1 MDKKKINLA
10 FLSNL
15 IKKDKKKAKY
25 TFSFDLGDTVW
36 YRYGHSFVVE
46 KIEILKDLG
55 VLYRCGNPGTDDY
68 WAFYESEIGKEA
80 FYTKEEQEKA
90 LKKEDENEA

>member
-1 MDKKKINLA
+1 MA
-10 FLSNL
+10 
-15 IKKDKKKAKY
+15 KAKKMRL
-25 TFSFDLGDTVW
+25 FAFELGDTVW
-36 YRYGHSFVVE
+36 YKYGNSFVVE

-90 LKKEDENEA
+90 LKKEDKNEA

>member
-1 MDKKKINLA
+1 MA
-10 FLSNL
+10 
-15 IKKDKKKAKY
+15 KAKKMRL
-25 TFSFDLGDTVW
+25 FAFDLGDTVW

-90 LKKEDENEA
+90 LKKEDKNECKYICFFSHSIIPPHL

>member
-1 MDKKKINLA
+1 MA
-10 FLSNL
+10 
-15 IKKDKKKAKY
+15 KAKKMRL
-25 TFSFDLGDTVW
+25 FAFDLGDTVW

-46 KIEILKDLG
+46 KIEIIEKLG

-80 FYTKEEQEKA
+80 FYTKEEQEEA
-90 LKKEDENEA
+90 LRKEDENEA